1 MSALKNKLGKDI
13 GLALAPVVKNIIDY
27 IGKKGIMSAVRK
39 YGRETVDDA
48 REKAREFRKSA
59 DSQMLTKPKKKEK
72 PRKKIDTDTY
82 KKEDKKRLKKEQ
94 EKLDPVLKNPNVEKK
109 TFTERYRDINKSL
122 DKEYDNLINGYD
134 ELLKKAKASNNK
146 KSIEALTKRKENLRA
161 LQREGY
167 NVLQTGRGEKFSR
180 GGLVK
185 TGHTDLRSKGLF
197 K

>member
-109 TFTERYRDINKSL
+109 TFTERYRDIN
-122 DKEYDNLINGYD
+122 